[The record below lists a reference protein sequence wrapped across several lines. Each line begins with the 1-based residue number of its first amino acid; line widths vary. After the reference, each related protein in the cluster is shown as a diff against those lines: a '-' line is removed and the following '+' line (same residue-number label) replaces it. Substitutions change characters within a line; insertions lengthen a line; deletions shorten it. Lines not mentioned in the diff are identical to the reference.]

1 MIKYVYLKDLP
12 RISGIKKFDKVVFT
26 TILKSLLDLLALT
39 GKQVPSD
46 LTDSN
51 ATYNELISKVLGK
64 YFDKPIDYGYIRPYD
79 SFDADDL
86 NEMGEDFAYRIITIL
101 NDTHER
107 YVTILNEYASAKTHL
122 MDNVTSNTLSKRKYN
137 DTPQNSNASD
147 PYEGDDYIS
156 NFTSFDTTNSTEFA
170 TKMAR
175 LREIQEGYDNIMAEW
190 VEEFRR
196 AFMEENL

>member
-12 RISGIKKFDKVVFT
+12 RITGIKKFDKVVFT
-26 TILKSLLDLLALT
+26 TILKNLLDLLALT

-51 ATYNELISKVLGK
+51 ATYNDLISKVLGK

-86 NEMGEDFAYRIITIL
+86 NEMGEDFAYRLITIL

-122 MDNVTSNTLSKRKYN
+122 MDNVTSSNLSKRKYN
-137 DTPQNSNASD
+137 DTPQNSNGTN